1 MRALITN
8 DIMLIKHAQCN
19 TKEIIK
25 HITRQ
30 TVGGGGGGKQGMRSK
45 LKIKSFHKREGLACI
60 DTSSGGT

>member
-1 MRALITN
+1 MCALITN

-30 TVGGGGGGKQGMRSK
+30 TVGGGGGGG
-45 LKIKSFHKREGLACI
+45 
-60 DTSSGGT
+60 